1 MMKAQ
6 LYDTHAHLDDRKLFP
21 ELEDVLQ
28 RAREAGVGMI
38 NTVGCDWRSS
48 LMSVRIA
55 EKHPEQVRAIVGVH
69 PSEIAD
75 WDDALLPRLA
85 ELCSCP
91 LVVGWGEIGL
101 DYHYEDGTPHDQQR
115 RVFRAQI
122 AAAKEVGM
130 PIIIHDRDAH
140 QDTIDI
146 LKQEKAGINGGILH
160 CFSGSWEM
168 AKECLRLGFHISFA
182 GPLTYGNAKTPVEV
196 ASKVPEDMLLV
207 ETDSPYLT
215 PHPMRGKTNEPARV
229 CYTAAKLA
237 EIRGLEYE
245 LMAEITTANAKRLFK
260 L

>member
-1 MMKAQ
+1 MNVQ
-6 LYDTHAHLDDRKLFP
+6 LYDTHAHLDDCKIFP

-28 RAREAGVGMI
+28 RAREAGVTMI

-69 PSEIAD
+69 PSEIED
-75 WDDALLPRLA
+75 WNDSLLERLV
-85 ELCSCP
+85 ELCSS
-91 LVVGWGEIGL
+91 LYVVGWGEIGL

-115 RVFRAQI
+115 DVFRAQI
-122 AAAKEVGM
+122 AAAKSVGM

-146 LKQEKAGINGGILH
+146 LKQEGAGINGGILH

-168 AKECLRLGFHISFA
+168 AKECLKLGFHISFA
-182 GPLTYGNAKTPVEV
+182 GPLTYSNARTSVEV
-196 ASKVPEDMLLV
+196 AGKVPEDMLLI
-207 ETDSPYLT
+207 ETDCPYLT

-229 CYTAAKLA
+229 SYTLAKMA
-237 EIRGLEYE
+237 EIRHLDYE
-245 LMAEITTANAKRLFK
+245 QMAEITTANAKRLFK